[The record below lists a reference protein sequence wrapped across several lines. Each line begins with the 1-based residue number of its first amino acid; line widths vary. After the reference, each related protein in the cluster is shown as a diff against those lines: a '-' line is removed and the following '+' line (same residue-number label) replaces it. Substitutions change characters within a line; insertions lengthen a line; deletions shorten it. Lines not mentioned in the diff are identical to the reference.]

1 MDSEVGFCMLSFF
14 ACTSHAVS
22 PRPGLVKLL
31 ALSNFPAYV
40 HCDPCFTG
48 HYGQRCLLFLI
59 LNVIGASFFLI
70 ECAIDDATPEWNF
83 LSFLNL
89 FD

>member
-1 MDSEVGFCMLSFF
+1 MDSEVGFCMLSLF

-31 ALSNFPAYV
+31 ALPNFPAYV

-48 HYGQRCLLFLI
+48 HYGQRCLLL
-59 LNVIGASFFLI
+59 
-70 ECAIDDATPEWNF
+70 CDT
-83 LSFLNL
+83 
-89 FD
+89 